1 MSPHEGPKSWLPVE
15 VEDAERLDTVDVVI
29 VGLGAAGG
37 IFAGRLAAAGLRVVG
52 LEAGPRFT
60 HRDFSFDE
68 LADDFRNRL
77 GEAKINAEVPTWR
90 PRPGG
95 EATTSRAGRTVSLM
109 VNGVGGGTIHYAGQH
124 LRLAPWHFRVMTA
137 TVARYG
143 ADALPGDSTAVD
155 WPVTYDEL
163 EPFYDAVEHELGVSG
178 RGGVNPFEGPRSRD
192 YPLEPLRRTG
202 WTELIAEASRRRD
215 LHPFSG
221 AAAILSQP
229 FDDRPACTYCGFCN
243 FNGCHA
249 DAKASTFLNVIPQAQ
264 ATGHFVVVPDAR
276 VVSLPVGL
284 DGLAAGAL
292 YLAEGRAFFQP
303 ARAVVLTAHTYEN
316 TRLLLLS
323 RSKAFP
329 DGLANNAGQVGRNA
343 MSHLFIGMDGLFPGR
358 KLNRFGG
365 TWPQCTSIDDLNADN
380 FDHTGLGFVGGGI
393 INAVPEAKPIGTA
406 LSTPPSVPRWGSA
419 WKAWLAANGNS
430 VGRLVATVESLP
442 YEDSFLDLDPG
453 HRDRIGMPVIR
464 QTYRLHEQEDL
475 RYDHLAA
482 AMKELL
488 LEAGAAE
495 TWPARPK
502 LPAAPFQSV
511 FGATR
516 IGTDPA
522 ASVTDPFCAAHE
534 VPNLVVVGASSFPT
548 SGGYPPTAT
557 IQALAWRAADR
568 LAESLR

>member
-1 MSPHEGPKSWLPVE
+1 MQADP
-15 VEDAERLDTVDVVI
+15 DAAERLDPADVVI

-37 IFAGRLAAAGLRVVG
+37 IIAARLAAAGLRVVG
-52 LEAGPRFT
+52 LEAGPTLT
-60 HRDFSFDE
+60 HRDFGFDE

-77 GEAKINAEVPTWR
+77 GAGKINAEVPTWR
-90 PRPGG
+90 ARPGD

-124 LRLAPWHFRVMTA
+124 LRLAPWHFRVRSA
-137 TVARYG
+137 SLERYG
-143 ADALPGDSTAVD
+143 AGALPDDSTATD
-155 WPVTYDEL
+155 WPFTYDEL
-163 EPFYDAVEHELGVSG
+163 EPYYDAVEHELGVSG

-192 YPLEPLRRTG
+192 YPLAPLRRTG
-202 WTELIAEASRRRD
+202 WTELVAEASRRRD
-215 LHPFSG
+215 LHPFAG
-221 AAAILSQP
+221 AAAILSEPFRGQP
-229 FDDRPACTYCGFCN
+229 GCTYCGFCN

-264 ATGHFVVVPDAR
+264 ATGHLTVVPDAR
-276 VVSLPVGL
+276 VVSLPV
-284 DGLAAGAL
+284 DAEGLASGAV
-292 YLAEGRAFFQP
+292 YLADGRAYLQS

-323 RSKAFP
+323 RSDAFP

-343 MSHLFIGMDGLFPGR
+343 MSHVFIGMDGVFPGR

-365 TWPQCTSIDDLNADN
+365 TWPQCTSIDDFNADN

-393 INAVPEAKPIGTA
+393 VNAVPEAKPIGTA

-442 YEDSFLDLDPG
+442 YEDSFLDLDPDVV
-453 HRDRIGMPVIR
+453 DRIGMPVIR
-464 QTYRLHEQEDL
+464 QTYRLHEQEDR
-475 RYDHLAA
+475 RYDHVAT
-482 AMKELL
+482 AMRELL

-516 IGTDPA
+516 MGIDPD
-522 ASVTDPFCAAHE
+522 ASVVDPFCAAHE

-568 LAESLR
+568 LVESLR